1 MVFFVLFFQLISD
14 QLSGSAN
21 MPFAVIIIINF
32 IITIVIIV
40 SVSIGNNAFKVSAC
54 MICQGEIKMTHLNIF
69 I

>member
-1 MVFFVLFFQLISD
+1 
-14 QLSGSAN
+14 
-21 MPFAVIIIINF
+21 MPFAVIIIIII